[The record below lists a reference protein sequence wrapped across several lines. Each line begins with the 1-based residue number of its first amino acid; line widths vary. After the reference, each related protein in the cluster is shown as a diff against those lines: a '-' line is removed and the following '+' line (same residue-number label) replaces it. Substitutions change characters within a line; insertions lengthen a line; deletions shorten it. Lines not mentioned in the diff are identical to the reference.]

1 MIMVKT
7 ASSKRWVEEHSSDY
21 YVSLATK
28 LGYRSRA
35 SFKIIEIQEKY
46 RIFRKD
52 MFIVDLGAAP
62 GGWSQQIVKY
72 MGTNGKL
79 IALDLLDM
87 PPVAGADFIQGD
99 FSSDETFEKLNTLVN
114 YKKIDSIVSDMAPNM
129 SGNKTSDQAKSI
141 HLLELALDFAKENL
155 IMNGSFVTKLFQGQ
169 GSDEFIKLVKES
181 FSKVTQFKPKSS
193 RPRSREIYIVAQ
205 GFKGE

>member
-1 MIMVKT
+1 MIKT
-7 ASSKRWVEEHSSDY
+7 ASSKRWVEEHNSDF
-21 YVSLATK
+21 YVAQATK

-46 RIFRKD
+46 KIFKKD

-72 MGTNGKL
+72 MGPNGKL

-87 PPVAGADFIQGD
+87 PPIAGADFIQGD
-99 FSSDETFEKLNTLVN
+99 FSSDETYEQLNALVN

-155 IMNGSFVTKLFQGQ
+155 VTGGSFVTKLFQGQ
-169 GSDEFIKLVKES
+169 GSDEYIKLVKEN
-181 FSKVTQFKPKSS
+181 FTKATQFKPKSS

-205 GFKGE
+205 GFKS